1 MARISYGEA
10 YPGIQI
16 LPRSRNW
23 WAKLKGTAPECI
35 HMGEACEWLATL
47 VPDVLYLRGKKALR
61 REPARPELTM
71 CLSCLSQTAGEQ
83 MEQYEGRVIAF
94 EPDPELVTQYFFVAP
109 RDFEGVGLRPEVGEA
124 ILQRLRGDL
133 GICAD
138 CARAATWLW
147 FSRKD
152 VESLDEVENIATKA
166 GEAFCARHGVGKLF
180 EAFDEI
186 LQANLFYMNL
196 PYDEAGAYVW
206 I

>member
-1 MARISYGEA
+1 MARISYDQA

-23 WAKLKGTAPECI
+23 WARLKGTAPECI
-35 HMGEACEWLATL
+35 HMGQACEWIVTL
-47 VPDVLYLRGKKALR
+47 VPDILYLRGKKALR
-61 REPARPELTM
+61 RQPARPELTM

-83 MEQYEGRVIAF
+83 MEQFPGQVIAF

-109 RDFEGVGLRPEVGEA
+109 RDFKGVGLRPEVGEA
-124 ILQRLRGDL
+124 ISRRLGGNLGDCRNC
-133 GICAD
+133 GH
-138 CARAATWLW
+138 AATWLW
-147 FSRKD
+147 FSRED
-152 VESLDEVENIATKA
+152 VASLDEVENIAGKT
-166 GEAFCARHGVGKLF
+166 GERFCPRHGVDKLF

-186 LQANLFYMNL
+186 PQANLFYMNL